1 MLRIHL
7 CLSAITIVATFGVA
21 IWLVIRYPPDVQ
33 GVGTIL
39 FGSCS
44 TTSTVSTAVHAV
56 LNIVSTLFLAA
67 GNYCMQLLV
76 APSRQEIQQAHE
88 KGKSL
93 VIGVPNVGNLWH
105 ISRSRATAWVLIG
118 CFSTQLH
125 LL

>member
-7 CLSAITIVATFGVA
+7 CLSIVTIVATFGVT

-56 LNIVSTLFLAA
+56 LNIVSTIFLAA
-67 GNYCMQLLV
+67 GNYCMQILV
-76 APSRQEIQQAHE
+76 APSRQEIEQAHK

-93 VIGVPNVGNLWH
+93 IIGVPNIGNLGH

-118 CFSTQLH
+118 FFSTQLH